1 MHREV
6 IMKRLG
12 IRRKTLV
19 TLLGVAVPS
28 LLAFSALIIAST
40 ALILQQNASRQVS
53 SLAERSATSLA
64 EMVGR
69 SQATL
74 TTMAASPEVD
84 DYLAVLASGD
94 QARLVEALRRLE
106 RTFLGWQKLDTTIQ
120 AIRLID
126 PAGNVLVKIKEG
138 KLVPATGPARP
149 PFALPAVHSVAGR
162 DFFQAALRLP
172 RKGVIISNLER
183 GKVEEE
189 ETFCPA
195 MVRFATPLI
204 GADNAEVGVL
214 VINVWGEQ
222 AGRLINRL
230 IAEAEG
236 SAFLIERNPA
246 DPQRNGIYL
255 FHRDETCEFG
265 DQTGSHR
272 TIFDD
277 YPREI
282 TSTWLNRDRG
292 IAYDPRT
299 KDILAHAYYSPY
311 GLRDRG
317 WVVVVNAR
325 RDFFLGP
332 LTTIGRRTAL
342 WAAVVLI
349 LALAASLFFARSLT
363 RPIQDVVEGIRRMEK
378 NTDERIPE
386 GSQDEI
392 GFLAG
397 EINRMAD
404 AIQHNA
410 EEQLRV
416 EEHIRDTEKL
426 ASIGEMAAGLAHELN
441 TPLGNIKAL
450 AILARKGIE
459 RGECDRRS
467 LTGDLDDIVDQA
479 GKCSDIITGLL
490 SFARRSEARPTPQDP
505 TSLMGE
511 ALALVRMR
519 AEKKAVRL
527 TCNDPGLLPSLL
539 VDGDQLRQVF
549 VNILLNGIDAAP
561 GGEVS
566 VTLHQKEGGVRID
579 FRDNGS
585 GIAPEHLGRI
595 FDPFFTT
602 KEVGQGT
609 GLGLSVSYGMINA
622 MGGSITVESQPG
634 EGACFTVFLPKTQET
649 GA

>member
-1 MHREV
+1 
-6 IMKRLG
+6 MKRLG
-12 IRRKTLV
+12 IRRKALV

-40 ALILQQNASRQVS
+40 ALILQRNASRQVS
-53 SLAERSATSLA
+53 SLAARSATGLA
-64 EMVGR
+64 EMVER

-74 TTMAASPEVD
+74 LTMAASREVSE
-84 DYLAVLASGD
+84 YRVAAAGN
-94 QARLVEALRRLE
+94 QARLAGALRRLE
-106 RTFLGWQKLDTTIQ
+106 HSFFGWQKLDATIQ

-138 KLVPATGPARP
+138 KVVPATGPARP
-149 PFALPAVHSVAGR
+149 PFSLPAVHSVAGR

-172 RKGVIISNLER
+172 RNGVLISNLER
-183 GKVEEE
+183 GRIEEE
-189 ETFCPA
+189 DAFCPA
-195 MVRFATPLI
+195 MVRFATPLV
-204 GADNAEVGVL
+204 GANGVKVGVL

-222 AGRLINRL
+222 AGQLINRL

-236 SAFLIERNPA
+236 SAFLVERNLD
-246 DPQRNGIYL
+246 DPHRNGIYL
-255 FHRDETCEFG
+255 FHRDEACEFG

-277 YPREI
+277 YPPEI
-282 TSTWLNRDRG
+282 TSAWLNRDRG
-292 IAYDPRT
+292 IASDPRT
-299 KDILAHAYYSPY
+299 RDILAHAYYSPY
-311 GLRDRG
+311 GRQDRG

-325 RDFFLGP
+325 RDFFLEP
-332 LTTIGRRTAL
+332 LATIGRQTAL

-363 RPIQDVVEGIRRMEK
+363 RPIQDVVEGIRRMGK
-378 NTDERIPE
+378 NTAERIPE
-386 GSQDEI
+386 GPQDEV

-410 EEQLRV
+410 EEQVRV
-416 EEHIRDTEKL
+416 EERIRDTEKL

-459 RGECDRRS
+459 QGECDRRG

-479 GKCSDIITGLL
+479 GKCSDIISGLL
-490 SFARRSEARPTPQDP
+490 SFARRSEARLMPHDP
-505 TSLMGE
+505 ASLLGE
-511 ALALVRMR
+511 ALALVKLR

-527 TCNDPGLLPSLL
+527 TCNGPGHLPSLL

-561 GGEVS
+561 GGEVD
-566 VTLHQKEGGVRID
+566 VTLHRQEDGVRIA
-579 FRDNGS
+579 FRDNGC
-585 GIAPEHLGRI
+585 GIAPEHLSRI

-622 MGGSITVESQPG
+622 MGGSIGVESRPG
-634 EGACFTVFLPKTQET
+634 EGACFTLFLPATEEKGT
-649 GA
+649 

>member
-1 MHREV
+1 
-6 IMKRLG
+6 MKRLG
-12 IRRKTLV
+12 IRRKALI

-40 ALILQQNASRQVS
+40 ALILQQNASRQVR

-74 TTMAASPEVD
+74 LTMAASPEVGE
-84 DYLAVLASGD
+84 YLTALAASGD
-94 QARLVEALRRLE
+94 QVRLAGTLRRLE
-106 RTFLGWQKLDTTIQ
+106 GTFLGWQKLDPTIQ

-138 KLVPATGPARP
+138 NVVPAAGPRRP

-172 RKGVIISNLER
+172 RNGVLISNLER
-183 GKVEEE
+183 GKIEEE
-189 ETFCPA
+189 EAFCPA
-195 MVRFATPLI
+195 MVRFATPLP
-204 GADNAEVGVL
+204 GAGNGRVGVL

-236 SAFLIERNPA
+236 SAFLVERNLV
-246 DPQRNGIYL
+246 DSQRNGIYL
-255 FHRDETCEFG
+255 FHRDEACEFG
-265 DQTGSHR
+265 DQTGSRR

-277 YPREI
+277 YPRAI
-282 TSTWLNRDRG
+282 TSAWLNHDRG
-292 IAYDPRT
+292 IASDPRT

-311 GLRDRG
+311 GRQDRG

-332 LTTIGRRTAL
+332 LATIGRQTIL
-342 WAAVVLI
+342 WAAVVLL
-349 LALAASLFFARSLT
+349 LAVAASLFFARSLT
-363 RPIQDVVEGIRRMEK
+363 RPIQVVVEGIRRMGQ
-378 NTDERIPE
+378 NTAERIPE
-386 GSQDEI
+386 GPRDEV

-404 AIQHNA
+404 AIQHHA
-410 EEQLRV
+410 EERLRV
-416 EEHIRDTEKL
+416 EERIRDTEKL

-459 RGECDRRS
+459 QGECDRRG

-479 GKCSDIITGLL
+479 GKCSDIIGGLL
-490 SFARRSEARPTPQDP
+490 SFARRSEARPRPHDP
-505 TSLMGE
+505 AGLMGE
-511 ALALVRMR
+511 ALALVRLR

-527 TCNDPGLLPSLL
+527 TCDDPGSLPSLL

-549 VNILLNGIDAAP
+549 VNLLLNGIDAAP
-561 GGEVS
+561 GGEVR
-566 VTLHQKEGGVRID
+566 VTLSPEAGGVRIA
-579 FRDNGS
+579 FRDNGG

-609 GLGLSVSYGMINA
+609 GLGLSVSYGIINA
-622 MGGSITVESQPG
+622 MGGSIEVESQPG
-634 EGACFTVFLPKTQET
+634 AGACFTLFLPAAAEKGT
-649 GA
+649 

>member
-1 MHREV
+1 
-6 IMKRLG
+6 MKRLG
-12 IRRKTLV
+12 IRRKALV

-40 ALILQQNASRQVS
+40 AFILQQNASRQVS

-69 SQATL
+69 SQVTL
-74 TTMAASPEVD
+74 ATMASSPEVD
-84 DYLAVLASGD
+84 DYLTSLASGD
-94 QARLVEALRRLE
+94 HARLADSLRRLE

-138 KLVPATGPARP
+138 RLVPATGEVRP
-149 PFALPAVHSVAGR
+149 PFFLPAVHSLAGR
-162 DFFQAALRLP
+162 DFFEAALRLP
-172 RKGVIISNLER
+172 RHGVLISNLER
-183 GKVEEE
+183 GRIEEE
-189 ETFCPA
+189 DIFCPA
-195 MVRFATPLI
+195 MVRFAAPLI
-204 GADNAEVGVL
+204 GADGGRVGVL

-230 IAEAEG
+230 IADAEG
-236 SAFLIERNPA
+236 SAFLVERNTA
-246 DPQRNGIYL
+246 DPRRNGIYL
-255 FHRDETCEFG
+255 FHRDKTCEFG

-282 TSTWLNRDRG
+282 TAAWLNGDRG
-292 IAYDPRT
+292 IASDPRT
-299 KDILAHAYYSPY
+299 RDILAHAYYSPY
-311 GLRDRG
+311 GRQDRG

-325 RDFFLGP
+325 WDFLQEP
-332 LTTIGRRTAL
+332 LITIGRQTAL
-342 WAAVVLI
+342 WAAVVLG

-363 RPIQDVVEGIRRMEK
+363 RPIQVVVEGIRRMGK
-378 NTDERIPE
+378 NTAERIPE
-386 GSQDEI
+386 GPQDEV

-410 EEQLRV
+410 EEQRRV
-416 EEHIRDTEKL
+416 EERIRNTEKL
-426 ASIGEMAAGLAHELN
+426 ASVGEMAAGLAHELN

-450 AILARKGIE
+450 AILSRKEIE
-459 RGECDRRS
+459 RGECDRQS

-479 GKCSDIITGLL
+479 GKCSDIIGGLL
-490 SFARRSEARPTPQDP
+490 SFARRSEARPMPHDP
-505 TSLMGE
+505 ARVMNE

-519 AEKKAVRL
+519 AEKQEVRIIF
-527 TCNDPGLLPSLL
+527 NDPGRLPCLL

-561 GGEVS
+561 GGELTVIIR
-566 VTLHQKEGGVRID
+566 QQEGGVHIC
-579 FRDNGS
+579 FLDNGC
-585 GIAPEHLGRI
+585 GIAPEHLDRI

-609 GLGLSVSYGMINA
+609 GLGLSVSYGIVNT
-622 MGGSITVESQPG
+622 MGGTIKVASRPG
-634 EGACFTVFLPKTQET
+634 KGASFTVFLPEKREME
-649 GA
+649 A

>member
-1 MHREV
+1 
-6 IMKRLG
+6 MKRLG

-40 ALILQQNASRQVS
+40 ALILQQNASRQIS
-53 SLAERSATSLA
+53 SLAERSATGLA

-69 SQATL
+69 SQTTL
-74 TTMAASPEVD
+74 TTMAASPEVG
-84 DYLAVLASGD
+84 DYLTVLASGD
-94 QARLVEALRRLE
+94 RARLKGSLRRLE

-138 KLVPATGPARP
+138 RLVPATGPARP
-149 PFALPAVHSVAGR
+149 PFSLPAVHSVAGR

-172 RKGVIISNLER
+172 RHGVLISNLER
-183 GKVEEE
+183 GRIEEE
-189 ETFCPA
+189 DAFCPA
-195 MVRFATPLI
+195 MVRFATPLT
-204 GADNAEVGVL
+204 GANDVRVGVL
-214 VINVWGEQ
+214 VVNVWGEQ
-222 AGRLINRL
+222 AGQLINLL

-236 SAFLIERNPA
+236 SAFLVERNLA
-246 DPQRNGIYL
+246 DPRRNGIYL

-265 DQTGSHR
+265 DQTGSSR

-282 TSTWLNRDRG
+282 TTAWLNHDRG
-292 IAYDPRT
+292 ITSDPRT

-311 GLRDRG
+311 DRQDRG

-332 LTTIGRRTAL
+332 LTTIGRQTAL

-363 RPIQDVVEGIRRMEK
+363 RPIQGVVEGIRRMGK
-378 NTDERIPE
+378 NTAERIPE
-386 GSQDEI
+386 GSQDEV

-416 EEHIRDTEKL
+416 EEHIRNTEKL

-479 GKCSDIITGLL
+479 GKCSAIIGGLL

-505 TSLMGE
+505 VKLMGE
-511 ALALVRMR
+511 ALALVRLR
-519 AEKKAVRL
+519 AEKRQVRL
-527 TCNDPGLLPSLL
+527 TFSDPGQLPSLL
-539 VDGDQLRQVF
+539 VDGDQLRQIF

-561 GGEVS
+561 GGEVT
-566 VTLHQKEGGVRID
+566 VTLRQQEGGVQAC
-579 FRDNGS
+579 FRDNGC
-585 GIAPEHLGRI
+585 GIAPEHLDRI

-609 GLGLSVSYGMINA
+609 GLGLSVSYGMINI
-622 MGGSITVESQPG
+622 MGGSIIVESRPG
-634 EGACFTVFLPKTQET
+634 EGACFTVFLPAAKET

>member
-1 MHREV
+1 
-6 IMKRLG
+6 MKRLG

-53 SLAERSATSLA
+53 SLAERSATGLA

-74 TTMAASPEVD
+74 TIMAASPEVG
-84 DYLAVLASGD
+84 DYLTSLTSGD
-94 QARLVEALRRLE
+94 HLRLADALRRLE

-126 PAGNVLVKIKEG
+126 PAGNVLVKVKEG
-138 KLVPATGPARP
+138 RIVPATGPARP
-149 PFALPAVHSVAGR
+149 PFSLPAIHSVAGR

-172 RKGVIISNLER
+172 RHGVLISNLER
-183 GKVEEE
+183 GRIEEE
-189 ETFCPA
+189 DTFCPA
-195 MVRFATPLI
+195 MVRFATPLT
-204 GADNAEVGVL
+204 GPDGGRAGVL
-214 VINVWGEQ
+214 VVNVWGEQ
-222 AGRLINRL
+222 AGQLINRL

-236 SAFLIERNPA
+236 SAFLVERNLA
-246 DPQRNGIYL
+246 DPRRNGIYL
-255 FHRDETCEFG
+255 FHRDKACEFG
-265 DQTGSHR
+265 DQTGSRR
-272 TIFDD
+272 TFFDD

-282 TSTWLNRDRG
+282 TTAWLNSDRG
-292 IAYDPRT
+292 IASDPRT
-299 KDILAHAYYSPY
+299 RDILAHAYYSPY
-311 GLRDRG
+311 GRQDRG

-325 RDFFLGP
+325 RDFFLEP
-332 LTTIGRRTAL
+332 LITIGRRTAL
-342 WAAVVLI
+342 WAAVVLG
-349 LALAASLFFARSLT
+349 LALAASLFFARSLS
-363 RPIQDVVEGIRRMEK
+363 RPIQNVVEGVRRMER
-378 NTDERIPE
+378 NTAERIPD
-386 GSQDEI
+386 GPRDEI

-404 AIQHNA
+404 AIQRNA
-410 EEQLRV
+410 EEQRRV
-416 EEHIRDTEKL
+416 EERIRNTEKL

-450 AILARKGIE
+450 AILARKEIE

-479 GKCSDIITGLL
+479 GKCSGIIGGLL
-490 SFARRSEARPTPQDP
+490 SFARRSEARPMPHDP
-505 TSLMGE
+505 VSLMGE
-511 ALALVRMR
+511 ALALVRLR

-527 TCNDPGLLPSLL
+527 TCNDPGPLPSLL
-539 VDGDQLRQVF
+539 VDGDQLRQIF
-549 VNILLNGIDAAP
+549 VNLLLNGIDAAP
-561 GGEVS
+561 GGEVT
-566 VTLHQKEGGVRID
+566 VTIRQQEEGVQVC
-579 FRDNGS
+579 FRDSGC

-622 MGGSITVESQPG
+622 MGGSITVESRPG
-634 EGACFTVFLPKTQET
+634 EGACFTVFLPGTKERE
-649 GA
+649 A

>member
-1 MHREV
+1 
-6 IMKRLG
+6 MKRLG
-12 IRRKTLV
+12 IRRKALV

-40 ALILQQNASRQVS
+40 ALILQKNASRQVS
-53 SLAERSATSLA
+53 SLAARSATELA

-74 TTMAASPEVD
+74 LTMAASPEVD
-84 DYLAVLASGD
+84 GYRVAASAGN
-94 QARLVEALRRLE
+94 QARLAGELRRLE
-106 RTFLGWQKLDTTIQ
+106 HAFLGWQKLDITIQ

-138 KLVPATGPARP
+138 EIVPPAGPRRP
-149 PFALPAVHSVAGR
+149 PFSLPAVHSVASR
-162 DFFQAALRLP
+162 DFFRAALRLP
-172 RKGVIISNLER
+172 PHGVLISNLER

-189 ETFCPA
+189 EAFCPA
-195 MVRFATPLI
+195 MVRFATPLF
-204 GADNAEVGVL
+204 GVDNRPVGVL
-214 VINVWGEQ
+214 LVNVWGEQ

-236 SAFLIERNPA
+236 SAFLVERNPA
-246 DPQRNGIYL
+246 DPHRNGIYL
-255 FHRDETCEFG
+255 FHRDEACEFG
-265 DQTGSHR
+265 DQTGSRR

-282 TSTWLNRDRG
+282 TASWLNFDHG
-292 IAYDPRT
+292 IARDPRT

-311 GLRDRG
+311 GRKDRG

-325 RDFFLGP
+325 RDFFLEP
-332 LTTIGRRTAL
+332 LATIGRQTVL
-342 WAAVVLI
+342 WSAVVLL
-349 LALAASLFFARSLT
+349 LAVVASLFFARSLT
-363 RPIQDVVEGIRRMEK
+363 RPIQNVVEGIRRMGK
-378 NTDERIPE
+378 NTAERIPE
-386 GSQDEI
+386 GPADEV

-404 AIQHNA
+404 AIQQGA
-410 EEQLRV
+410 EEQRRV
-416 EEHIRDTEKL
+416 EERIRETEKL

-459 RGECDRRS
+459 QGECDRGG

-479 GKCSDIITGLL
+479 GKCSDIVGGLL
-490 SFARRSEARPTPQDP
+490 SFARRSEARPGLHDP
-505 TSLMGE
+505 ANLLAE
-511 ALALVRMR
+511 AMALVRLR
-519 AEKKAVRL
+519 AEKKGTRL
-527 TCNDPGLLPSLL
+527 TCNDPGPLPPLL

-549 VNILLNGIDAAP
+549 VNLLLNGIDAAP
-561 GGEVS
+561 GGEVR
-566 VTLHQKEGGVRID
+566 VTLGRREKEVQIV
-579 FRDNGS
+579 FHDNGC

-609 GLGLSVSYGMINA
+609 GLGLSVSYGIVNA
-622 MGGSITVESQPG
+622 MGGSIAVESQPG
-634 EGACFTVFLPKTQET
+634 KGACFTVLLPAAEEKKT
-649 GA
+649 